1 MFIDDYNEKK
11 YKEVF
16 NSVYTFLKMKQESS
30 IEANIK
36 YLENYLEDMYTLEG
50 QDWLGRSEGQAIN
63 ISASIAACQV
73 VLDELRATQEVSA

>member
-1 MFIDDYNEKK
+1 MFIDEHNDKK

-16 NSVYTFLKMKQESS
+16 SSVYTFLKMKQEPSL
-30 IEANIK
+30 EANIK

-50 QDWLGRSEGQAIN
+50 QDWLGRSEGQAIS

-73 VLDELRATQEVSA
+73 VLDELRAISEESA

>member
-1 MFIDDYNEKK
+1 MFIDEHNDKK

-16 NSVYTFLKMKQESS
+16 SSVYTFLKMKQEPSL
-30 IEANIK
+30 EANIK

-50 QDWLGRSEGQAIN
+50 QDWLGRSEGQAIS

-73 VLDELRATQEVSA
+73 VLDELKAVCEESA

>member
-1 MFIDDYNEKK
+1 MFIEDFNEKK
-11 YKEVF
+11 YKETF
-16 NSVYTFLKMKQESS
+16 NSVYAFLKMKEEPS

-50 QDWLGRSEGQAIN
+50 QDWLGRSEGQAIT

-73 VLDELRATQEVSA
+73 VLDELKMENDISA

>member
-1 MFIDDYNEKK
+1 MFIDDHNEKK

-16 NSVYTFLKMKQESS
+16 NSVYSFLKMKEEPS

-36 YLENYLEDMYTLEG
+36 YLEKYLDDMYSLEG
-50 QDWLGRSEGQAIN
+50 QDLLGRSEGQAIS

-73 VLDELRATQEVSA
+73 VLDELKTASEMSA